1 MSGAGVADI
10 VNDDIV
16 QRAHNTIRY
25 ISRHGSMEAVIAQL
39 SACLP
44 GPLVPWDGSP
54 GHGRTESHNDV
65 GQDSVPRE
73 WQGRTA
79 WRCRPRGGGG
89 ESGDICC
96 VIIASGR
103 SQYNCRLVS
112 QSCGVGR
119 RWPKRDSVA
128 NICKLHVSLRRC
140 LGSGFRRGLAGRRPT
155 NRFASVGL
163 GYLRWR
169 FVVALPG
176 GDQHVRPDPVVPCAQ
191 WTLGCATATARTAGL
206 RPEKKNGLRALS
218 VGMSRA
224 VVWRPPSFYVLLA

>member
-1 MSGAGVADI
+1 MDPRGTVAQNHTTTLARIAFLGNGRGAPLGGAG
-10 VNDDIV
+10 
-16 QRAHNTIRY
+16 Q
-25 ISRHGSMEAVIAQL
+25 
-39 SACLP
+39 
-44 GPLVPWDGSP
+44 
-54 GHGRTESHNDV
+54 
-65 GQDSVPRE
+65 
-73 WQGRTA
+73 
-79 WRCRPRGGGG
+79 GGGE
-89 ESGDICC
+89 ESGDIWC

-155 NRFASVGL
+155 NPFASVGL
-163 GYLRWR
+163 GYLRRW

-176 GDQHVRPDPVVPCAQ
+176 GDLYVRPDPVVSCAQ

-206 RPEKKNGLRALS
+206 RPEKKMGC
-218 VGMSRA
+218 
-224 VVWRPPSFYVLLA
+224 VLCLWA